1 MQPQIMAGLGS
12 ILALVYFA
20 CVIGIIICLIRL
32 VYRFVNAHERIA
44 SAMEIVARKLKDDGK
59 P

>member
-1 MQPQIMAGLGS
+1 MSGLGS
-12 ILALVYFA
+12 IFALVYFA
-20 CVIGIIICLIRL
+20 CVIGIVICFIRL

-44 SAMEIVARKLKDDGK
+44 SALEIVARKLKDDGK